1 MGPSLDEVLAKA
13 SINKALIEDPRH
25 FSFPEAPH
33 LIVTLEEWFPHVKLA
48 VDPSGNFTASGPMLE
63 LLDLLAKSL
72 NFKYSL
78 VRPPD
83 GAWGV
88 THGDGK
94 FNGMVGQIQ
103 RKEVDIALGP
113 FGVSEPRSKAADY
126 TVPILVDYYTL
137 LVQKAQPEVNP
148 FGFLLP
154 FDPMVWVGIMISF
167 AVVLAL
173 LPLVT
178 WALRSNLPHQWT
190 RRLSNATF
198 YTNVVFENIRVF
210 CQQNLQMH
218 LSMNSTRFLMAVW
231 MLMVLVLLRSYNGAL
246 TSILAVRNIPIKID
260 TLRQLVDE
268 PSFFV
273 IIEASAVFMQHIMGS
288 KQGIYA
294 DLMGTKQEGR
304 MIEMTTT
311 EMNIDGLERVRHGQH
326 AFVLEELTLKTLMS
340 QDFSKGGAC
349 HFYMIR
355 EKFMPFFFAMIGR
368 KGSPLVPA
376 ISRRVFLVSWESE
389 SSFRLHFLSSKSAG
403 SQLCRPFCKSCSTDD

>member
-103 RKEVDIALGP
+103 RK
-113 FGVSEPRSKAADY
+113 
-126 TVPILVDYYTL
+126 
-137 LVQKAQPEVNP
+137 
-148 FGFLLP
+148 
-154 FDPMVWVGIMISF
+154 ISF

-376 ISRRVFLVSWESE
+376 ISRRIEKMSAFGLYYKWIDMELSNATACLHSPSKVTVTEPYSILALSGVFGVLGIGIVFSIALLIIEIC
-389 SSFRLHFLSSKSAG
+389 RKSAM
-403 SQLCRPFCKSCSTDD
+403 